1 MNVTGGGG
9 AVDEWVGLATG
20 WSIVQIPLR
29 QLIRF
34 GSYGNSVYPA
44 LPGSFGGDTKSRRS
58 LLYGV
63 YMPGEVKYPT
73 SLHWTFVTC
82 RGLHHPTLRDHM
94 SSLTTLEISISCVIL

>member
-1 MNVTGGGG
+1 MNVTGGG
-9 AVDEWVGLATG
+9 AVDEWVRLATG

-34 GSYGNSVYPA
+34 GTYGNSVYPA

-82 RGLHHPTLRDHM
+82 RGLHHPL
-94 SSLTTLEISISCVIL
+94 LETTCHH